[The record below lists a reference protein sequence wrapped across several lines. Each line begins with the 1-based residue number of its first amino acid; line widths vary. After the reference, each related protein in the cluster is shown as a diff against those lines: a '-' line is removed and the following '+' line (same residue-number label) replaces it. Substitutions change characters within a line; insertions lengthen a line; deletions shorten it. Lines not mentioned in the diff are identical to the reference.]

1 MHISFKINNV
11 DTEMNEIN
19 PRNMNDVI
27 HFVLSFAMFIFF
39 LTILDISI
47 EMKNHGTVFNFRSQI
62 FVCQQGTCSCNGGY

>member
-39 LTILDISI
+39 
-47 EMKNHGTVFNFRSQI
+47 
-62 FVCQQGTCSCNGGY
+62 